1 MKRRLAVGIL
11 VMAAMAGLCYADTR
25 WLTADEIEEETGK
38 KIYDVT
44 GPKGRGYWAGSVEEV
59 EIYVYDDGSVETTGR
74 IKVRITWVTDRT
86 DYECHGVY
94 IMYADEVED
103 FTHRSLALRRCR

>member
-1 MKRRLAVGIL
+1 MRRRLALGFLI
-11 VMAAMAGLCYADTR
+11 MTAIAGLSYADTQ
-25 WLTADEIEEETGK
+25 WLTADEVEEKTGR
-38 KIYDVT
+38 KIPDVT
-44 GPKGRGYWAGSVEEV
+44 GPRGYWAGSVEEV
-59 EIYVYDDGSVETTGR
+59 EVNVSDDGSVKTTGR

-86 DYECHGVY
+86 DYECHGIY